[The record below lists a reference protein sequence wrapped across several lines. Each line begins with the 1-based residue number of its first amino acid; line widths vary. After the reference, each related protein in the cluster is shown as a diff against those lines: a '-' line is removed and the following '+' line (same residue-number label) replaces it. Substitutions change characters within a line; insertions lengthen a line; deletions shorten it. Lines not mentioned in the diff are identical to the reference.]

1 MKKVMMLLRS
11 TIVILCFFLVMA
23 GNANA
28 ALVVDQYNIKNGW
41 IGAYPL
47 DGYTEDAVGQLFTP
61 SQSNLAAVD
70 VWLGQGGSVYLNIR
84 ENWID
89 GDIIC
94 TTESLSGTDDYV
106 TFDIDPDVWL
116 TVENSYVIEVVWSS
130 GETKVRKDNSG
141 DDYYTRGGF
150 LSNGGYSSGCDMLFR
165 TYYDDEASP
174 VPVPAAVWL
183 LGSGLAGLIGIRRRR
198 SC

>member
-47 DGYTEDAVGQLFTP
+47 DGDTEDAVGQLFTP

-70 VWLGQGGSVYLNIR
+70 VWLGEGGSVYLNIR